1 MSPAFVFSFA
11 NFVALL
17 GWMVLALGVVFQR
30 PFLREVLA
38 GRVWPIGLSALYTAL
53 ILFFFRKAPGG
64 FDSLDDVQLL
74 FTAPWAALAG
84 WVHYLA
90 FDLFIG
96 AWIAREVIERGIS
109 RLILVLLLP
118 LTFVFGPMGL
128 AAFFLSRLALE
139 NRKVAP

>member
-17 GWMVLALGVVFQR
+17 GWIVLALGVVFQR

-64 FDSLDDVQLL
+64 FDSLDHVQLL

-118 LTFVFGPMGL
+118 LTFVFGPIGL